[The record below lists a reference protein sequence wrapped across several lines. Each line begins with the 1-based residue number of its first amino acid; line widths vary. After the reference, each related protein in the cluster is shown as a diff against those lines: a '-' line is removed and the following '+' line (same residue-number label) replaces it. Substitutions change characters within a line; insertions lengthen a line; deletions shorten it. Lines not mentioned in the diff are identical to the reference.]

1 MFISEEQREAAYESA
16 TESQLELCDTAASAK
31 KLATISERH
40 KLIQLGVHTTF
51 SIAIGDVILGL
62 VPQEKLPSLL
72 IERLQI
78 GQSDAMRITADV
90 LDFLAPLSGV
100 AAAPRSQAPVTT
112 SYPPAPSPQAAPS
125 PAPTYVP
132 DDIDALRQQ
141 LANAEANLRTAP
153 TQPAPTMPQNVEP
166 AQGYV
171 APQPLIPTVPEPSEL
186 IHQSIGQDSLLAD
199 GPGQQL
205 KNPDATWNTT
215 T

>member
-1 MFISEEQREAAYESA
+1 MVTDEQREQAYIASNA
-16 TESQLELCDTAASAK
+16 TQK
-31 KLATISERH
+31 KLYDLPSSGEKLHAIYTNH
-40 KLIQLGVHTTF
+40 KLTDSKITF
-51 SIAIGDVILGL
+51 LVAIGDVILGL

-100 AAAPRSQAPVTT
+100 AAAPRAQAPVTT
-112 SYPPAPSPQAAPS
+112 SYPPAPSPQAAPA

-141 LANAEANLRTAP
+141 LANAEANLRTTPA
-153 TQPAPTMPQNVEP
+153 QPAPAMAQNVEP